1 MMIFYWDPECSR
13 LAVDGTNDGRD
24 SKWCFFPLQPLHLN
38 GRHRINVEE
47 KKEQSELFGRPR
59 GGPRGSRGLGPYR
72 GPYRGGGRGSHF
84 SSQTHS
90 DGDGQSSGFN
100 RQR

>member
-1 MMIFYWDPECSR
+1 MSEQFFNSTSAQLDAGDFLSAIF
-13 LAVDGTNDGRD
+13 L
-24 SKWCFFPLQPLHLN
+24 LQPLHLY
-38 GRHRINVEE
+38 GKHRINVEE

-59 GGPRGSRGLGPYR
+59 GGPRGGRGLGAYR
-72 GPYRGGGRGSHF
+72 GPYRGGRGGHF
-84 SSQTHS
+84 SSQAHS